1 MVTGG
6 LRRFLVT
13 FIKNVTFV
21 FWRWTDRRWKTR
33 YCIAV
38 YFVLQ
43 YTVQYIIPIQQYY
56 CTILFYC
63 TPIKDTTAT
72 TATPRPYC
80 SSLQY
85 SSYLLQSYQLEPL
98 ISSNQQY
105 GNHHSIKRN
114 YLFTPTQI
122 SKEFDASKV
131 SSSTIP
137 AIWCFV
143 EISNCI
149 AYNSIYFFPKTW
161 NYTKFL
167 SITFESMLEMISAI
181 QKTSTI
187 ECRDL
192 H

>member
-122 SKEFDASKV
+122 SKEFDASYRGTYSAYTHNIPFTYRLGLGLIYGIRRKV
-131 SSSTIP
+131 VTITESVT
-137 AIWCFV
+137 I
-143 EISNCI
+143 
-149 AYNSIYFFPKTW
+149 KT
-161 NYTKFL
+161 
-167 SITFESMLEMISAI
+167 
-181 QKTSTI
+181 
-187 ECRDL
+187 
-192 H
+192 